1 MMISNKATI
10 MAMTA
15 TLLLAGCGGKA
26 TTTAQAPTAAAVDG
40 KWTETTSMTAE
51 GGMLMGNPNAA
62 VKLVE
67 YGALTCSHCADF
79 SRDSAEGL
87 KAMIAKGTVSYE
99 FRNFLLNVM
108 DVPAALAAR
117 CAGPGPFFTIAEQLF
132 ATQREWLGKTASIT
146 PAEQA
151 QWANLPPEQL
161 SGQLGEKLGLVEF
174 VQQRGVS
181 ADKARA
187 CLTDKAAVD
196 QLGQMSKTGSDQYK
210 IGGTPTFLINGL
222 VVPRVG
228 TWDALEPELKK
239 AGA

>member
-1 MMISNKATI
+1 MISNKAMM
-10 MAMTA
+10 MAVGA
-15 TLLLAGCGGKA
+15 VLLLSGCGEKA
-26 TTTAQAPTAAAVDG
+26 ATSAGAPAAKAVDG

-51 GGMLMGNPNAA
+51 GGTLMGNPGAA

-99 FRNFLLNVM
+99 FRPFLLNVM
-108 DVPAALAAR
+108 DVPASLVAR

-161 SGQLGEKLGLVEF
+161 SGLLGEKLGLVEF

-181 ADKARA
+181 ADKAKA
-187 CLTDKAAVD
+187 CLTDKTAVD
-196 QLGQMSKTGSDQYK
+196 QLGQVSKTGSDQYK
-210 IGGTPTFLINGL
+210 ISGTPTFIINGL
-222 VVPRVG
+222 VLPGVG
-228 TWDALEPELKK
+228 DWKALEPELKK